1 MRPRLCIAAG
11 LALGSALFFHSI
23 QVPAYAAVF
32 VQSPPGRPADGC
44 TGLREMRLSSATITA
59 ADAVAPGAFVP
70 PTPANAAAAK
80 RFAALPAFCRVQAT
94 VTPTADSEIRI
105 EVWLPSSGWNGRFQG
120 VGGRAL
126 GGIIVYPAM
135 ADALAAGY
143 ATAST
148 DTGHVGAGGAFGLG
162 HPEKVVDHGH
172 RAVHEMTV
180 AAKAIVAGFYERPAQ
195 RAYFNGCSLGGRQGL
210 AEAQRYPL
218 DYDGVVAGDIAHNIR
233 DLYAARLTQHQFAH
247 RSGQSTLDAAALRM
261 LNAGAVA
268 ACDKADGLE
277 DGVIDRPQQCRFDPA
292 TLACRATGAA
302 GCLTPEQVE
311 TARFLYKPVV
321 RPDTGAFVSNG
332 LMPGS
337 EAGWGAILGNEPER
351 NSVEVYRY
359 VVFKD
364 PQWDWRQF
372 DLPASLTAASSS
384 QLPEIDATSPDLTAF
399 FRRGGK
405 LLLTHGWADPQTPP
419 LNGLDYY
426 SQTKERVGATAADA
440 SLRLFMVPGMGHCEG
455 GVGTDIFDAM
465 EPLSQWVERG
475 VTPLRFDAK
484 RVVDGA
490 VVRTRP
496 LCAYPT
502 VARWNG
508 AGDSSSAAN
517 FSCVPS

>member
-1 MRPRLCIAAG
+1 MLSRCLSASGVALG
-11 LALGSALFFHSI
+11 LALLVVPNLGMVA
-23 QVPAYAAVF
+23 VPALA
-32 VQSPPGRPADGC
+32 QSPPAPTDAC
-44 TGLREMRLSSATITA
+44 AGLKQARLPGVTITA
-59 ADAVAPGAFVP
+59 TDSVNAGGFVP
-70 PTPANAAAAK
+70 PAAPNAAAAA

-94 VTPTADSEIRI
+94 LTPTPDSDIRM
-105 EVWLPSSGWNGRFQG
+105 ELWLPASGWNGRFEA

-135 ADALAAGY
+135 ADAVASGY

-180 AAKAIVAGFYERPAQ
+180 AAKQLIAAFYTRPAQ

-218 DYDGVVAGDIAHNIR
+218 DYDGVVAGDIANDITG
-233 DLYAARLTQHQFAH
+233 LYAARLTQHQYAH
-247 RSGQSTLDAAALRM
+247 RSAQSVLDEAALRT
-261 LNAGAVA
+261 LNAGAVR
-268 ACDKADGLE
+268 ACDAADGVT
-277 DGVIDRPQQCRFDPA
+277 DGVIERPQQCHFDPT
-292 TLACRATGAA
+292 TLSCGAPGA
-302 GCLTPEQVE
+302 SASCLTPEQVD
-311 TARFLYKPVV
+311 TARFIYKPIT
-321 RPDTGAFVSNG
+321 RPDTRALVSNG

-337 EAGWGAILGNEPER
+337 EAGWGAILGAEPER

-359 VVFKD
+359 LVFKD
-364 PQWDWRQF
+364 PQWDWRAF
-372 DLPASLTAASSS
+372 NLTAALNAAPAS
-384 QLPEIDATSPDLTAF
+384 QLHEIDATNPDLTAF
-399 FRRGGK
+399 FGHGGK

-419 LNGLDYY
+419 LNGIGYY
-426 SQTKERVGATAADA
+426 TRTKDTVGTPTVDA

-455 GVGTDIFDAM
+455 GVGTDTFDAM
-465 EPLSQWVERG
+465 APLSQWVERG
-475 VTPLRFDAK
+475 VAPDRFDAK
-484 RVVDGA
+484 RVVNGA

-508 AGDSSSAAN
+508 TGDSNAAAN
-517 FSCVPS
+517 FSCVAP

>member
-1 MRPRLCIAAG
+1 MRARFLLATG
-11 LALGSALFFHSI
+11 LALALPLLSFTS
-23 QVPAYAAVF
+23 QALLRAAAPAQLAPAEAGTCAALA
-32 VQSPPGRPADGC
+32 Q
-44 TGLREMRLSSATITA
+44 MRLSGGAVTA
-59 ADAVAPGAFVP
+59 ANAVAPGAFVP

-94 VTPTADSEIRI
+94 LTPTTDSDIRI
-105 EVWLPSSGWNGRFQG
+105 EVWLPASGWNGRFQG

-135 ADALAAGY
+135 AEALAAGY

-162 HPEKVVDHGH
+162 HPEKVIDHGH

-180 AAKAIVAGFYERPAQ
+180 AAKAIVAGFYARPAQ

-218 DYDGVVAGDIAHNIR
+218 DYDGIVAGDIAHNIR
-233 DLYAARLTQHQFAH
+233 DLYASRLAQHQFAH
-247 RSGQSTLDAAALRM
+247 RSAQSSLDAAALRT

-268 ACDKADGLE
+268 ACDRADGLE
-277 DGVIDRPQQCRFDPA
+277 DGVIDRPQQCRFDPG
-292 TLACRATGAA
+292 TLTCGVAGA
-302 GCLTPEQVE
+302 GTKCLTPEQVD
-311 TARFLYKPVV
+311 TARFIYRPVI
-321 RPDTGAFVSNG
+321 RPDERGVVSNG

-359 VVFKD
+359 LVFKD
-364 PQWDWRQF
+364 PQWDWRTF
-372 DLPASLTAASSS
+372 SLTTALDATPSS
-384 QLPEIDATSPDLTAF
+384 QLREIDATNPDLTAF

-419 LNGLDYY
+419 LNGVDYY
-426 SQTKERVGATAADA
+426 TRTKAAVGNAAADA

-455 GVGTDIFDAM
+455 GVGTDTFDAM

-475 VTPLRFDAK
+475 VAPERFEAR

-496 LCAYPT
+496 LCAYPN

-508 AGDSSSAAN
+508 TGDSNAAAN
-517 FSCVPS
+517 FSCVAP